1 MTKNRQLELQKFM
14 SAHPD
19 DWECLLQ
26 AKPYCFTVSHDVMFG
41 RKLVM
46 LKYSQIDTDWNAG
59 QITHEARGII
69 FNEDTYEVISYA
81 FDKFF
86 NAGEVHAAK
95 LDAAS
100 MLTSDKIDGSI
111 IKIVRLGDDL
121 LISTNGTIDAFK
133 APVADQV
140 GCPYKSFGDIT
151 VAVLEQKCRKL
162 GFKREMF
169 REGYTYVFEL
179 VSPWTR
185 VVTPYHDDNLY
196 LIGCRNNK
204 TFQEV
209 FFGNVR
215 IAKFFDM
222 PKVHSFKS
230 IDECLKNASLLDW
243 TDEGYVIMDKSF
255 NRVKCKNASWLA
267 VHHLCSNHV
276 MSYARAIEIV
286 RANELDEVIG
296 YFPEFA
302 NALNDVKTR
311 FFNAVSRAKADVDA
325 MNAFIRENRWTTEEV
340 ISAGCHRKD
349 IALWVQKNFKWP
361 CLAFAMLDKR
371 VQDVE
376 KFFIDIPAS
385 NLMKM
390 LDFNDC
396 N

>member
-1 MTKNRQLELQKFM
+1 
-14 SAHPD
+14 
-19 DWECLLQ
+19 
-26 AKPYCFTVSHDVMFG
+26 
-41 RKLVM
+41 
-46 LKYSQIDTDWNAG
+46 
-59 QITHEARGII
+59 
-69 FNEDTYEVISYA
+69 
-81 FDKFF
+81 
-86 NAGEVHAAK
+86 
-95 LDAAS
+95 

-111 IKIVRLGDDL
+111 IKIVRLGNDL

-140 GCPYKSFGDIT
+140 GCPYKSFGDII
-151 VAVLEQKCRKL
+151 VAVLEKKCRKL

-215 IAKFFDM
+215 IAKFFDT

-230 IDECLKNASLLDW
+230 IDECLKNASSLDW

-255 NRVKCKNASWLA
+255 NRVKCKNSSWLA

-302 NALNDVKTR
+302 DALNDVKKR
-311 FFNAVSRAKADVDA
+311 FWDAVAQAQRDVEA
-325 MNAFIRENRWTTEEV
+325 MKAFINENRWTDEEV
-340 ISAGCHRKD
+340 MSAGCHRKD
-349 IALWVQKNFKWP
+349 VAVWVQKSFKL
-361 CLAFAMLDKR
+361 CGLAFAWLDKK
-371 VQDVE
+371 VSDVE
-376 KFFIDIPAS
+376 KFFMEIPTVK
-385 NLMKM
+385 LVKM
-390 LDFNDC
+390 LGYKE
-396 N
+396 

>member
-1 MTKNRQLELQKFM
+1 MMTNSKELELQKFI
-14 SAHPD
+14 SAHPEN
-19 DWECLLQ
+19 WEQLLQ
-26 AKPYCFTVSHDVMFG
+26 EKPYCFIVSHDVMFG

-69 FNEDTYEVISYA
+69 LDEDTFEVVSYA
-81 FDKFF
+81 FNKFF
-86 NAGEVHAAK
+86 NAGETHAAK

-100 MLTSDKIDGSI
+100 MVTSDKIDGSI

-133 APVADQV
+133 APVADQI
-140 GCPYKSFGDIT
+140 GCPYKSFGDI
-151 VAVLEQKCRKL
+151 VKAVLDKKAEKL
-162 GFKREMF
+162 GFNQEMF
-169 REGYTYVFEL
+169 KEGYTYVFEL

-196 LIGCRNNK
+196 LIGCRDNK

-209 FFGNVR
+209 FFKNVS
-215 IAKFFDM
+215 IAKYFDM
-222 PKVHSFKS
+222 PNVHSFKS
-230 IDECLKNASLLDW
+230 IEECLKNASSLDW
-243 TDEGYVIMDKSF
+243 TDEGYVIMDKHF

-286 RANELDEVIG
+286 RANEIDEVVG

-302 NALNDVKTR
+302 DALQDVKKR
-311 FFNAVSRAKADVDA
+311 FWDAVAQAQRDVDA
-325 MNAFIRENRWTTEEV
+325 MRAFINENGWTDEEV
-340 ISAGCHRKD
+340 MSAGYHRKD
-349 IALWVQKNFKWP
+349 IAVWVQKSFKLP
-361 CLAFAMLDKR
+361 GLAFGVLDKK

-376 KFFIDIPAS
+376 KFFMDIPTVK
-385 NLMKM
+385 LVKM
-390 LDFNDC
+390 LGFKE
-396 N
+396 